1 MRTIVKSTGAIAA
14 GRPRASLPGWLWKRA
29 RDGWLL
35 LKETAR
41 SWYEH
46 EPLQSGA
53 AISFYTIFSLPGL
66 LVIVIAVAGLIF
78 GNEVVTA
85 KISGEV
91 GALIGGDAAADI
103 ESIVARARESG
114 SGVLASIIGIATL
127 LFGATGVF
135 YQIQQDLNRIWEVKA
150 APKQALLKVIRARV
164 FSFGLVLAVGFMLVV
179 SLIVSAA
186 LSAASDWVASRLSE
200 SLLVVFGVLDVVIS
214 VCLMGLLF
222 AAIFKFLPDAKVRW
236 REVWI
241 GALVTSVLFTTAKF
255 LLGLWL
261 GSAKPGTTYGAAGTI
276 VLIMLWV
283 SYASIILLFGAEFTS
298 AYAKRFGR
306 KIEPARGAVSTD
318 DDADGP
324 AR

>member
-1 MRTIVKSTGAIAA
+1 MAA
-14 GRPRASLPGWLWKRA
+14 EAVTTTNTLPASKGRLRQRL

-35 LKETAR
+35 VKDTAV

-66 LVIVIAVAGLIF
+66 LVIVIAIAGLIF
-78 GNEVVTA
+78 GEEAVTA
-85 KISGEV
+85 KISSEV
-91 GALIGGDAAADI
+91 GTLIGGDAAEDI
-103 ESIVARARESG
+103 ESIVARAREGG
-114 SGVLASIIGIATL
+114 SGVLASIIGIVTL

-150 APKQALLKVIRARV
+150 EPKRAILKVIRARV
-164 FSFGLVLAVGFMLVV
+164 FSFGLVLAVGFILVV
-179 SLIVSAA
+179 SLVVSAA
-186 LSAASDWVASRLSE
+186 LSAASDWVSARLSE
-200 SLLVVFGVLDVVIS
+200 SLLVLFGVLDVAIS
-214 VCLMGLLF
+214 IGLMGLLF

-241 GALVTSVLFTTAKF
+241 GALVTSVLFTAAKF

-261 GSAKPGTTYGAAGTI
+261 GSAQPGTTYGAAGTI

-283 SYASIILLFGAEFTS
+283 SYASVILLFGAEFTGV
-298 AYAKRFGR
+298 YAKRFGR

-318 DDADGP
+318 DDANEP

>member
-1 MRTIVKSTGAIAA
+1 VKAEAITITSSQPATTG
-14 GRPRASLPGWLWKRA
+14 GVTRRL

-35 LKETAR
+35 LKDTAV

-78 GNEVVTA
+78 GNDVVTA
-85 KISGEV
+85 KISSEV
-91 GALIGGDAAADI
+91 GALIGGDAAEDI
-103 ESIVARARESG
+103 KSIVARAREGG
-114 SGVLASIIGIATL
+114 SGIVASIISIATL

-150 APKQALLKVIRARV
+150 APKRALLKVVRARV
-164 FSFGLVLAVGFMLVV
+164 FSFGLVLAVGFILVV
-179 SLIVSAA
+179 SLVVSAA

-200 SLLVVFGVLDVVIS
+200 SLLVVFSVLDVMIS

-236 REVWI
+236 REVWV
-241 GALVTSVLFTTAKF
+241 GALVTSVLFTAAKF

-261 GSAKPGTTYGAAGTI
+261 GSAQPGTTYGAAGTI

-283 SYASIILLFGAEFTS
+283 SYASVILLFGAEFTGV
-298 AYAKRFGR
+298 YAKRFGR
-306 KIEPARGAVSTD
+306 KIEPARGAVSTH
-318 DDADGP
+318 DDADEP

>member
-1 MRTIVKSTGAIAA
+1 MTHAATLHDGEARPAI
-14 GRPRASLPGWLWKRA
+14 RA
-29 RDGWLL
+29 RVWRFVCEAAVL
-35 LKETAR
+35 LKDTAVA
-41 SWYEH
+41 WYKH

-66 LVIVIAVAGLIF
+66 LVIVIALAGLIF
-78 GNEVVTA
+78 GADAVTA
-85 KISGEV
+85 KISREV

-103 ESIVARARESG
+103 ESIVTRAREGG
-114 SGVLASIIGIATL
+114 SGIIASIIGMVTL

-150 APKQALLKVIRARV
+150 EPKRAILKVIRARV
-164 FSFGLVLAVGFMLVV
+164 FSFGLVLAVCFMLVV
-179 SLIVSAA
+179 SLVVSAA

-200 SLLVVFGVLDVVIS
+200 SLLVMFGVLDVVIS
-214 VCLMGLLF
+214 IGLMGLLF

-241 GALVTSVLFTTAKF
+241 GALVTSVLFSAAKF

-261 GSAKPGTTYGAAGTI
+261 GSAQPGTTYGAAGTI

-283 SYASIILLFGAEFTS
+283 SYASVILLFGAEFTGV
-298 AYAKRFGR
+298 YAKRYGK

-318 DDADGP
+318 DDSDKP
-324 AR
+324 SR